1 LAGCMIEDAGQC
13 KWHQQQSNVL
23 N

>member
-1 LAGCMIEDAGQC
+1 MIEDAGQC